1 MNMNLTIRA
10 AAGLLL
16 LFLSSFFSSAE
27 TALTTVSAHT
37 VRVMAEDGSK
47 RARILFHLIRH
58 PERMLSGILIGNNLV
73 NISLTSLST
82 TMAIDLFG
90 SIGAGIAA
98 GVLTL
103 LILLFGEITPK
114 TFASIYNIK
123 LALAYAPV
131 IDVMIRILSPLIF
144 LIQKLSSGLLSLL
157 KLDPDRAKQTVTEKE
172 IRTIVRTGY
181 ENGAIEEEEKEMLDN
196 VFDFKN
202 LTARDIM
209 IPRVDISHVTLDAS
223 YDEAVNAFLRTGYSR
238 LPVCDGTKDTVA
250 GILYLKDLYFH
261 CIRHCKADF
270 CLKEIER

>member
-1 MNMNLTIRA
+1 
-10 AAGLLL
+10 
-16 LFLSSFFSSAE
+16 
-27 TALTTVSAHT
+27 
-37 VRVMAEDGSK
+37 
-47 RARILFHLIRH
+47 
-58 PERMLSGILIGNNLV
+58 
-73 NISLTSLST
+73 
-82 TMAIDLFG
+82 
-90 SIGAGIAA
+90 
-98 GVLTL
+98 
-103 LILLFGEITPK
+103 
-114 TFASIYNIK
+114 NIK

-223 YDEAVNAFLRTGYSR
+223 YDEAVNAFLRT
-238 LPVCDGTKDTVA
+238 
-250 GILYLKDLYFH
+250 
-261 CIRHCKADF
+261 
-270 CLKEIER
+270 